1 MRAGIEPG
9 AGLTTDDAVRGETV
23 TTLELLD
30 GLLGIT
36 IVNLITMARGAV
48 AQLVEHGADLAKLG
62 GALSGT
68 QGRHIEG
75 RPLAGHRHCQQFVH
89 FGPHRLVFRHLRA
102 QGFHLG
108 EQVIIAGLGHYRAVQ
123 IELEGLHLLARD
135 QIHPPPGVLET
146 AQLGKN
152 VVIDGTTLVCRGGLQ
167 ALPQREKIGMQL
179 GKHSLLQLLLQL
191 DTGLFG
197 LTALIP
203 VVSGFTGRHHD
214 LCFGRMYRA
223 SGQTSQPHQIGKGQP
238 ILHPHG
244 YLKTVCSLCQA

>member
-1 MRAGIEPG
+1 MPGGVEHDGANFAGQNGGGPLLLADDDPAGKHLVAGLHHAQTVVGNIDQHVPATGELIHQIATPQVAQQQAGAHLRAGIEPG
-9 AGLTTDDAVRGETV
+9 AGLTTDNAVRGETV

-48 AQLVEHGADLAKLG
+48 AQLVEHGADLAELG

-75 RPLAGHRHCQQFVH
+75 WPLAGHRHCQQFVH
-89 FGPHRLVFRHLRA
+89 FSPHRLVFRHLRA

-135 QIHPPPGVLET
+135 QIHP
-146 AQLGKN
+146 
-152 VVIDGTTLVCRGGLQ
+152 RQ
-167 ALPQREKIGMQL
+167 ACWKRL
-179 GKHSLLQLLLQL
+179 SL
-191 DTGLFG
+191 
-197 LTALIP
+197 AKM
-203 VVSGFTGRHHD
+203 S
-214 LCFGRMYRA
+214 
-223 SGQTSQPHQIGKGQP
+223 S
-238 ILHPHG
+238 
-244 YLKTVCSLCQA
+244 